1 MCKTLYAITEDEKAE
16 RILLT
21 KTRDLNH
28 CQEKVMKDMGLAYTE
43 KCAKCQQVGPN
54 PFRVVHPSVKV
65 EPVT

>member
-1 MCKTLYAITEDEKAE
+1 MCKTLYAITEDEKAD

-43 KCAKCQQVGPN
+43 KFAKGQQVGSNLFCVSCILPQ
-54 PFRVVHPSVKV
+54 SYKM
-65 EPVT
+65 